1 MTVMIGEKLS
11 KYNDTPEFLDAKAR
25 LGKIYDDARK
35 PHWERFC
42 SKEIDYDTYC
52 DLIDPHRV
60 EYANNLNPYW
70 VKTGR
75 PSIGKQRTRAEVQA
89 EYDAKS
95 TPTEEEKLN
104 AAKYFASLKC
114 NVTTG

>member
-1 MTVMIGEKLS
+1 MPIAEIA
-11 KYNDTPEFLDAKAR
+11 KYNDTPEFLEAKAR
-25 LGKIYDDARK
+25 LRKIFDEARA

-42 SKEIDYDTYC
+42 KKEINYATYC

-75 PSIGKQRTRAEVQA
+75 PSNGKLKTRIEIQK
-89 EYDAKS
+89 EYDEKWAQ
-95 TPTEEEKLN
+95 TPEDKI
-104 AAKYFASLKC
+104 ASDKYFESCL
-114 NVTTG
+114 V